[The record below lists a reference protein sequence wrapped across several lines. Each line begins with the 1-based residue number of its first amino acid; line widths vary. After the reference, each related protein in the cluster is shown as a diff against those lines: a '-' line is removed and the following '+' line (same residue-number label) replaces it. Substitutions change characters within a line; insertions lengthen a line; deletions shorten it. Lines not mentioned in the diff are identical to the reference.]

1 MQITPIKNFIPF
13 KGATVNITA
22 LSDTHGN
29 LPSVDVACQSLLN
42 DKNDF
47 FEKEEDGKINFL
59 IIGGDWFI
67 SGAKNGFLSAP
78 TKPLIKFQS
87 QMLNKFLSKIREK
100 FPETKT
106 LFVPGNHEFD
116 GGAKLFGETI
126 RDIDMDV
133 VCSNLDFENSPLF
146 EEAIDEG
153 KVVSSKISFVTD
165 DKDET
170 KEYAILNLGIAPV
183 NLSYYQSDLDG
194 INLIENT
201 CTAQKMVKPE
211 QFEQTRKII
220 RGKIDNF
227 KEEYPNGI
235 VILTCHTGVGFADLL
250 AEDGR
255 INIIFDGH
263 EHKDDTKIVN
273 GIPIVGMN
281 QNFNKLVNAKIN
293 INDDGAA
300 KTMFISQK
308 NPHDEEYEEG
318 DIGRFYKEL
327 FKKDLKKIYT
337 LKVKNPD
344 VKELSTRNIR
354 SQNNYLANFVVDG
367 ILDSIKQV
375 DDSVQIFALN
385 ASSIRN
391 GFQVG
396 EQPTVSPFEVSSC
409 LDGINYNQGEIYVT
423 ELSGREISQLVLD
436 NFLFNQIDTERN
448 PLFHY
453 SGIKIDKKGFLKAYQ
468 NGKMGA
474 ELCKYI
480 TLDETGEAI
489 SPTEG
494 YKIANP
500 EKFFTK
506 SRHGKIRGLKN
517 ASYSIGLNVHDA
529 FNNYFKNHPTVEVKL
544 EDRIY

>member
-29 LPSVDVACQSLLN
+29 LPSVDVACQSLLS

-201 CTAQKMVKPE
+201 NTAQKMVKPE

-227 KEEYPNGI
+227 KEEYPNGV

-250 AEDGR
+250 AEDGG

-273 GIPIVGMN
+273 GIPIIGMN

-396 EQPTVSPFEVSSC
+396 DQPTVSPFEVSSC

-453 SGIKIDKKGFLKAYQ
+453 SGIKIDKKELLKAYQ

-517 ASYSIGLNVHDA
+517 ASYPIGLNVHDA